1 LKEILKRLADLEKI
15 FRVFSKEINIDL
27 INKEL
32 ARLSEGL
39 ETKASIKDVN
49 QLRDLYS
56 NKYYNSFNFLIFPL
70 GELVNQINY
79 LKDNL
84 TQVLEDRKMID
95 ELNWLRKKVENLT
108 SNFLTLKNADESM
121 NTSSIIKPPMQM
133 ALDNSKYVEVTT
145 FQDYKLHMN
154 KELESINLA
163 IKELRN
169 LIDEILAQLKNKV
182 GDKELRSLEEYL
194 LTRIEELKSA
204 CNKKFADK
212 NETAKNFKY
221 LDQQIKQIIEVYIK
235 KADKGDNWLLA
246 KKPVNGFSCASCE
259 AYIGDLQDNTQ
270 YVPWNKYPMRDPN
283 DKLYRIGNGFS
294 KMLQMIN
301 VDQAGNQQVGQR
313 QMQTSHDFYKHPQET
328 AEVPKKDM
336 NLPRIKSN
344 KVNNGHMSADDADM
358 EETENVED
366 LLQPKM

>member
-1 LKEILKRLADLEKI
+1 MYNIL
-15 FRVFSKEINIDL
+15 
-27 INKEL
+27 
-32 ARLSEGL
+32 
-39 ETKASIKDVN
+39 
-49 QLRDLYS
+49 
-56 NKYYNSFNFLIFPL
+56 L
-70 GELVNQINY
+70 GELVIQINY

-84 TQVLEDRKMID
+84 TQILDDRKMID
-95 ELNWLRKKVENLT
+95 ELNWLRKKVENLS
-108 SNFLTLKNADESM
+108 SNILTLKNGDESM
-121 NTSSIIKPPMQM
+121 NTSTIVKQPMAM
-133 ALDNSKYVEVTT
+133 TFDNSKYVETST
-145 FQDYKLHMN
+145 FQDFKIHMN
-154 KELESINLA
+154 KDLESLNLA
-163 IKELRN
+163 IKELRH
-169 LIDEILAQLKNKV
+169 LIDEILAQLKNKI
-182 GDKELRSLEEYL
+182 GEKELRIIEEYL

-204 CNKKFADK
+204 SNKKFADK

-259 AYIGDLQDNTQ
+259 AYIGELQDNTQ

-301 VDQAGNQQVGQR
+301 VDQTPGNQQVGQR
-313 QMQTSHDFYKHPQET
+313 QMQTSYDFYKQPQENG
-328 AEVPKKDM
+328 EPILKKDV

-358 EETENVED
+358 EEMENVED

>member
-1 LKEILKRLADLEKI
+1 MYNIL
-15 FRVFSKEINIDL
+15 
-27 INKEL
+27 
-32 ARLSEGL
+32 
-39 ETKASIKDVN
+39 
-49 QLRDLYS
+49 
-56 NKYYNSFNFLIFPL
+56 L
-70 GELVNQINY
+70 GELVIQINY

-84 TQVLEDRKMID
+84 TQILDDRKMID
-95 ELNWLRKKVENLT
+95 ELNWLRKKVENLS
-108 SNFLTLKNADESM
+108 SNILTLKNGDESM
-121 NTSSIIKPPMQM
+121 NTSTIVKQPMAM
-133 ALDNSKYVEVTT
+133 TFDNSKYVETST
-145 FQDYKLHMN
+145 FQDFKIHMN
-154 KELESINLA
+154 KDLESINLA
-163 IKELRN
+163 IKELRH
-169 LIDEILAQLKNKV
+169 LIDEILAQLKNKI
-182 GDKELRSLEEYL
+182 GEKELRTIEEYL

-204 CNKKFADK
+204 SNKKFADK

-259 AYIGDLQDNTQ
+259 AYIGELQDNTQ

-301 VDQAGNQQVGQR
+301 VDQTPGNQQVGQR
-313 QMQTSHDFYKHPQET
+313 QMQTSYDFYKQPQENG
-328 AEVPKKDM
+328 EPILKKDV

-358 EETENVED
+358 EEMENVED

>member
-1 LKEILKRLADLEKI
+1 MYNIL
-15 FRVFSKEINIDL
+15 
-27 INKEL
+27 
-32 ARLSEGL
+32 
-39 ETKASIKDVN
+39 
-49 QLRDLYS
+49 
-56 NKYYNSFNFLIFPL
+56 L
-70 GELVNQINY
+70 GELVIQINY

-84 TQVLEDRKMID
+84 TQILDDRKMID
-95 ELNWLRKKVENLT
+95 ELNWLRKKVENLS
-108 SNFLTLKNADESM
+108 SNILTLKNGDESM
-121 NTSSIIKPPMQM
+121 NTSTIVKQPMAM
-133 ALDNSKYVEVTT
+133 TFDNSKYVETST
-145 FQDYKLHMN
+145 FQDFKIHMN

-163 IKELRN
+163 IKELRH
-169 LIDEILAQLKNKV
+169 LIDEILAQLKNKI
-182 GDKELRSLEEYL
+182 GEKELRTIEEYL

-204 CNKKFADK
+204 SNKKFADK

-259 AYIGDLQDNTQ
+259 AYIGELQDNTQ

-301 VDQAGNQQVGQR
+301 VDQTPGNQQVGQR
-313 QMQTSHDFYKHPQET
+313 QMQTSYDFYKQPQENG
-328 AEVPKKDM
+328 EPILKKDV

-358 EETENVED
+358 EEMENVED

>member
-1 LKEILKRLADLEKI
+1 LYNIL
-15 FRVFSKEINIDL
+15 
-27 INKEL
+27 
-32 ARLSEGL
+32 
-39 ETKASIKDVN
+39 
-49 QLRDLYS
+49 
-56 NKYYNSFNFLIFPL
+56 L
-70 GELVNQINY
+70 GELVIQINY

-84 TQVLEDRKMID
+84 TQILDDRKMID
-95 ELNWLRKKVENLT
+95 ELNWLRKKVENLS
-108 SNFLTLKNADESM
+108 SNILTLKNGDESM
-121 NTSSIIKPPMQM
+121 NTSTIVKQPMAM
-133 ALDNSKYVEVTT
+133 TFDNSKYVETST
-145 FQDYKLHMN
+145 FQDFKIHMN
-154 KELESINLA
+154 KDLESINLA
-163 IKELRN
+163 IKELRH
-169 LIDEILAQLKNKV
+169 LIDEILAQLKNKI
-182 GDKELRSLEEYL
+182 GEKELRTIEEYL

-204 CNKKFADK
+204 SNKKFADK

-259 AYIGDLQDNTQ
+259 AYIGELQDNTQ

-301 VDQAGNQQVGQR
+301 VDQTPGNQQVGQR
-313 QMQTSHDFYKHPQET
+313 QMQTSYDFYKQPQENG
-328 AEVPKKDM
+328 EPILKKDV

-358 EETENVED
+358 EEMENVED